1 MRLLLS
7 VIAVFMLTTL
17 LPCPSAHGEKPPSP
31 KSALRQ
37 EPFIVEVTV
46 LSVEEKPGPHAG
58 SSVWHRVRI
67 DRVERGDGLKA
78 GDETAVVSRIY
89 DNPPGTTGTSG
100 HRGDWRGP
108 NGLPAKGDRARLFA
122 SGSATT
128 LQPHFTNGWQPIAP
142 RVAFVAADDEYRSEI
157 TMPFL
162 AELVAKPLGIAPSTH
177 LASDDGTQPKVDAKT
192 QLTNAHALG
201 DADVIVAF
209 MRFEQLGDEPRREFL
224 DPIDRGVPLVAFR
237 TSTHAFAYPADS
249 PEHAL
254 NDGFGTKFIGS
265 PWRYHHGH
273 SSKTRVLPPTEE
285 AAKHPILAGVA
296 IPPEGIVVPS
306 WLYHVEPLPA
316 DCTVLLWGEAIDS
329 ERKDAPQKQPVL
341 WVRELAQNSTPQRAT
356 PQRIVYTSLGH
367 PGDFANAEFRVI
379 AAQMVA
385 FAARRSDA
393 IDDTDRAAIRNVAF
407 APPPTR

>member
-1 MRLLLS
+1 MLLRFSKSLVLAVSALTALASS
-7 VIAVFMLTTL
+7 V
-17 LPCPSAHGEKPPSP
+17 PAHAEKMPSP
-31 KSALRQ
+31 KSVLRQ
-37 EPFIVEVTV
+37 EPFILEVTV

-67 DRVERGDGLKA
+67 DRVERGDGLKV
-78 GDETAVVSRIY
+78 GDETAVVSRVY
-89 DNPPGTTGTSG
+89 DNPPGTAGTNG

-128 LQPHFTNGWQPIAP
+128 LQPHFTNGWQPVAP

-162 AELVAKPLGIAPSTH
+162 AELVAKPLGIAASTH
-177 LASDDGTQPKVDAKT
+177 LASDDGTTPKVEAKT
-192 QLTNAHALG
+192 QLTDARTLG
-201 DADVIVAF
+201 GADAIVAF
-209 MRFEQLGDEPRREFL
+209 MRFEQLGDSARREFL
-224 DPIDRGVPLVAFR
+224 EPLDHGVPLVAFR
-237 TSTHAFAYPADS
+237 TSTHAFAYPAES

-254 NDGFGTKFIGS
+254 NDGFGAKFIGS
-265 PWRYHHGH
+265 PWRFHHGH
-273 SSKTRVLPPTEE
+273 SSRTRVLAPTAE

-329 ERKDAPQKQPVL
+329 ERKDAPQKQPIL
-341 WVRELAQNSTPQRAT
+341 WVRNLAHGSA
-356 PQRIVYTSLGH
+356 PQRIAYTSLGH

-385 FAARRSDA
+385 FVAGRSEA
-393 IDDTDRAAIRNVAF
+393 IDDADRAAIRAAAF
-407 APPPTR
+407 SPPSTR